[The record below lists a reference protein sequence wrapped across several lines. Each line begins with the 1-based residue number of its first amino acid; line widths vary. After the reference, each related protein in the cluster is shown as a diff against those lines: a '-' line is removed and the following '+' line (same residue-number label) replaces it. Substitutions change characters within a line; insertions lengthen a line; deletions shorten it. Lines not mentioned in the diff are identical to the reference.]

1 MKDRNFPTD
10 EQVAQIIDILFPIWE
25 HFGNKKGLITHHG
38 AYDSFGERHASSVY
52 TIQFKKCTDVDTEIT
67 IRFWLSGIQLWE
79 SKNGFSKL
87 ITNTEQFTLYKF
99 LLENDLLM

>member
-52 TIQFKKCTDVDTEIT
+52 TIQFKKCTDVDTEI
-67 IRFWLSGIQLWE
+67 IEFHEKINKREPIYFYNCVVSI
-79 SKNGFSKL
+79 KL
-87 ITNTEQFTLYKF
+87 EFLLYKLASPLIQKF
-99 LLENDLLM
+99 